1 MQKEGESKVIVCS
14 VCVRNELRIVMSNRS
29 AEMHMRASRHF
40 FDKYEEL
47 KISRHDKNT
56 KYIYPWS

>member
-1 MQKEGESKVIVCS
+1 
-14 VCVRNELRIVMSNRS
+14 MSNRS

-47 KISRHDKNT
+47 EMSRLDKNT
-56 KYIYPWS
+56 KYIYRLNQKVRKYKKIQKIY